1 MAGKYT
7 FTNKVLFSTDSLNG
21 YGLDLVFSVAKEAGC
36 DGIDLA
42 LWKNFDARH
51 DSYVKKLTEQYKLP
65 VEVVQTSAKVNAKEL
80 NQAITICQQT
90 GAKHISINAPSYF
103 DVKTFTFLTN
113 NLSTYQKQYPD
124 ITFSIINPDTA
135 SMSYLPFPK
144 YRFRNIGEIIKK
156 YKCKIG
162 FDISA
167 MDEESIETVMTTK
180 MSELASH
187 ISVCYVSDRKK
198 EKYHILPGEWTYNL
212 PSILK
217 NMAKNK
223 YTGYFSL
230 KLQFDPQTL
239 VNNEKVLFQIE
250 KSLQYINEYFHS

>member
-1 MAGKYT
+1 MTGKYT

-21 YGLDLVFSVAKEAGC
+21 YGLDLIFSVAKDAGC

-42 LWKNFDARH
+42 LWKNFDAWH
-51 DSYVKKLTEQYKLP
+51 DSYVKKLCEQYKLP
-65 VEVVQTSAKVNAKEL
+65 VEIVQTSTKVNAKEL
-80 NQAITICQQT
+80 NQAVVICQQT

-156 YKCKIG
+156 YKCKLW

-167 MDEESIETVMTTK
+167 MDEESIDTIMTTK
-180 MSELASH
+180 MSEISKE

-198 EKYHILPGEWTYNL
+198 EQYHILPGEWTYNL

-223 YTGYFSL
+223 YIGYFSV